1 MTAPAVR
8 LEPVSLADKPALWDM
23 MSPYL
28 IEHADKVDPRREH
41 GDPLQS
47 DYFDAYWTE
56 PERRPYWIVA
66 AGERA
71 GFVLVNAWSPSGR
84 GTQHSIG
91 EFCVTPAAR
100 RRGLGREAA
109 RLALASAPGLWE
121 LQVYRANPEGMAFWP
136 RAIAAAGGADWEI
149 IESDDR
155 VIHRFTTAA

>member
-23 MSPYL
+23 MAPYL
-28 IEHADKVDPRREH
+28 IEHADKVDPAREH
-41 GDPLQS
+41 GDPLQY
-47 DYFDAYWTE
+47 DYFDVYWTE
-56 PERRPYWIVA
+56 PERHPYWIVA

-100 RRGLGREAA
+100 RGGLGGAA
-109 RLALASAPGLWE
+109 VRLALASAPGLWE

-136 RAIAAAGGADWEI
+136 RAIAAAGAADWEV
-149 IESDDR
+149 IESEDR
-155 VIHRFTTAA
+155 VIHRFTIAA